1 MKVGRDG
8 PRVLVLQDMRD
19 TRAGLDPVFFL
30 AGNPIHYVPHPGLC
44 SLCIPCLCISEIVE

>member
-1 MKVGRDG
+1 MKGGRDG
-8 PRVLVLQDMRD
+8 PRVLVMQDMRD
-19 TRAGLDPVFFL
+19 TRAGLDPVFFP